1 MKKIISLLLCLLLVL
16 SLATSAFAEDTTPSA
31 TVTLTVNGEKSGHT
45 YVAYQI
51 FSGTVTAANII
62 TNVEWGTGIK
72 NGEELLAALQADNT
86 EIVNTQSPENK
97 SSMKQEFSEVTDAMN
112 AALKMQNW
120 GANRERI
127 DYFANFLYENKHLS
141 ETYATAAETAE
152 GSKVYTFTNLAP
164 GYYLIMDKKGTVDED
179 SHDFYTKF
187 IVSLTSNTTVAVKGT
202 VPSVTKQVSN
212 NLDSGYTSHISNQL
226 NLVHYYQ
233 WVGTIPSNIE
243 DYDSYYYK
251 FVDTLSE
258 GLNFE
263 RWEEIYLL
271 RADNTKIT
279 FYKYGEPKTAYEPT
293 LDSSLSADDREI
305 SVEWAN
311 LKAEGFPT
319 LLSSDKIVVRYSA
332 KLNEKA
338 VVGQTGTKNEVELV
352 YSNNPHDDNHGTTV
366 PSEARVYTFGLQVTK
381 IDGATKNQEIP
392 SKLSGAKFKL
402 YHNHIHNN
410 DDGKETITHMFA
422 VVEDGMI
429 TNWTNVEADGT
440 ELETNTNGIIEV
452 KGLKDNIGYFL
463 RETQAPANF
472 NKLERD
478 IKIQITSYTIGTD
491 NEVSSIVYEAD
502 NIQNKLTGSDAAT
515 GLVKATVENKGGGTL
530 PSTGGMGTTVLYIAG
545 GILVLAAIVL
555 LVTKKRMTNA
565 D

>member
-1 MKKIISLLLCLLLVL
+1 MQKIISLLLCLLLVL

-51 FSGTVTAANII
+51 FSGTVTAADII

-72 NGEELLAALQADNT
+72 DGEALLAALQADST
-86 EIVNTQSPENK
+86 EIVNTQNPANK
-97 SSMKQEFSEVTDAMN
+97 SSMEKEFSEVTDAMN

-120 GANRERI
+120 GDNRERI
-127 DYFANFLYENKHLS
+127 DYFANFLYENNHLS
-141 ETYATAAETAE
+141 ENYATAAETAE

-164 GYYLIMDKKGTVDED
+164 GYYLIMDKKGTVDEN

-279 FYKYGEPKTAYEPT
+279 FYKHGELETKYKPT
-293 LDSSLSADDREI
+293 LDSALSDDDREI

-319 LLSSDKIVVRYSA
+319 LLSSDRIVVRYSA
-332 KLNEKA
+332 KLNKNA
-338 VVGQTGTKNEVELV
+338 VVSQTGTENEVELV
-352 YSNNPHDDNHGTTV
+352 YSNNPHDDDHGTTV

-381 IDGATKNQEIP
+381 IDGATKNQETP

-410 DDGKETITHMFA
+410 DGTDTTTHMFA
-422 VVEDGMI
+422 VVKDGMI
-429 TNWTNVEADGT
+429 THWTDVEADGT
-440 ELETNTNGIIEV
+440 ELETNAEGIIEV
-452 KGLKDNIGYFL
+452 KGLKENIGYFL

-478 IKIQITSYTIGTD
+478 IKIQITSYTIGAD
-491 NEVSSIVYEAD
+491 NTVSSILYEAD
-502 NIQNKLTGSDAAT
+502 NIQNTLTGSDAAT
-515 GLVKATVENKGGGTL
+515 GLVKAIVENKGGGTL
-530 PSTGGMGTTVLYIAG
+530 PTTGGSGTTMIYLAG

>member
-1 MKKIISLLLCLLLVL
+1 MQKIISLLLCLLLVL

-51 FSGTVTAANII
+51 FSGTVTAADII

-97 SSMKQEFSEVTDAMN
+97 SSMKKEFSEVRDAMN

-120 GANRERI
+120 GNNRERI

-141 ETYATAAETAE
+141 ETYATAEETPG
-152 GSKVYTFTNLAP
+152 GSTVYTFTNLAP
-164 GYYLIMDKKGTVDED
+164 GYYLIMDKKGTVDEN

-187 IVSLTSNTTVAVKGT
+187 IVSLTSNTTVSVKGT

-212 NLDSGYTSHISNQL
+212 NLDSGYASHISNQL

-258 GLNFE
+258 GLDFE

-271 RADNTKIT
+271 RANGQKTT
-279 FYKYGEPKTAYEPT
+279 FYKQGASETIYKPT
-293 LDSSLSADDREI
+293 LDSTLSADDREI

-311 LKAEGFPT
+311 LKDEGFPP
-319 LLSSDKIVVRYSA
+319 LLSSDRIVVRYSA

-338 VVGQTGTKNEVELV
+338 VGGQTGTKNEVKLV

-410 DDGKETITHMFA
+410 DDGTETTTHMFA

-429 TNWTNVEADGT
+429 THWTNVEADGT
-440 ELETNTNGIIEV
+440 ELETNAEGIIEV
-452 KGLKDNIGYFL
+452 KGLKENIGYFL

-491 NEVSSIVYEAD
+491 NEVSTIVYKAD
-502 NIQNKLTGSDAAT
+502 NIQNTLTGSDAAT
-515 GLVKATVENKGGGTL
+515 GLVKAIVENKGGGTL
-530 PSTGGMGTTVLYIAG
+530 PSTGGMGTTALYIAG